1 MFLIEDFGVHFHTG
15 VLSSCVQGLLVLIED
30 KLLAQGQLA
39 AKLLNSGWVL
49 PSPPPPPPFNMPAV
63 EKTGLTLLKLW
74 PGKSIACQHG
84 IADSRREAGCVS
96 FLAGSFAPK

>member
-1 MFLIEDFGVHFHTG
+1 M
-15 VLSSCVQGLLVLIED
+15 QGLLVLIED

-49 PSPPPPPPFNMPAV
+49 PSPPPPPFNMSAV
-63 EKTGLTLLKLW
+63 EKSDLTLLKLW
-74 PGKSIACQHG
+74 PGKPIACQHG